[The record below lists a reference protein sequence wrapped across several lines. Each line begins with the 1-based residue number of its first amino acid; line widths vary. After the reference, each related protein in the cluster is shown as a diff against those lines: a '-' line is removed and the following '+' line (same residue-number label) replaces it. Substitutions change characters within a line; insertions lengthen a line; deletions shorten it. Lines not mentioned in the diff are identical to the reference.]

1 LGVKV
6 LEGITMNDSW
16 QSGDP
21 YEYFMGR
28 WSKLAAELFVDWLS
42 LPSGLRWLDVGCGSG
57 ALSDAVIAKTN
68 PVEVIAIDQS
78 EGFVKTAQ
86 QRLGILAKC
95 KVGDALSLPLDDA
108 SVDVSISGLLLN
120 FLPEPERA
128 LTEMRRTTKKGGT
141 VAAYIWD
148 YAGKMEF
155 LKYFWDIA
163 VQLNSSASNLH
174 ESLRFPNSNAE
185 GLTAVFEHVGFVDVE
200 TTSIE
205 IITIFSNFDDYWR
218 PFLGGQGPAPT
229 YVMTLEEAE
238 RNNLKDALAQRLPIK
253 EDGSIPLVARAWAVK
268 GLI

>member
-1 LGVKV
+1 
-6 LEGITMNDSW
+6 MDDSW

-21 YEYFMGR
+21 YEYYMGR
-28 WSKLAAELFVDWLS
+28 WSRLVAELFVDWLS
-42 LPSGLRWLDVGCGSG
+42 LSPGLRWLDVGCGSG
-57 ALSDAVIAKTN
+57 ALSDVVIAKIN

-78 EGFVKTAQ
+78 EGFVKTTQ
-86 QRLGILAKC
+86 QRLGNLAKC
-95 KVGDALSLPLDDA
+95 KVGDALSLPLDDK

-120 FLPEPERA
+120 FLSEPEKA

-148 YAGKMEF
+148 YAGTMEF
-155 LKYFWDIA
+155 LMYFWDVA
-163 VQLNSSASNLH
+163 VQLNSNASSLH
-174 ESLRFPNSNAE
+174 ESLRFPNANAE
-185 GLTAVFEHVGFVDVE
+185 ELNAVFKRVGFVDVE

-205 IITIFSNFDDYWR
+205 IFTTFSSFDDYWR

-229 YVMTLEEAE
+229 YVMMLEEAE

-268 GLI
+268 GLV